1 MTTEAA
7 ATAPAQPEADDQLW
21 TRQFV
26 QLCAGGFLSYASQ
39 TPIMPII
46 ALWVVHLG
54 GSATTVGLVA
64 AAFSAP
70 SFLLRPFIGRLCD
83 TWSARG
89 VFAAGCIISGLG
101 SLLILV
107 PNLATVFISQVL
119 NGLGWAGLN
128 TGGYTLLADIAPPK
142 RRGAASSYL
151 GIARGSLGFYLPY
164 LALKMKAFAGFWLP
178 FLVTAI
184 AGLLAAPTVIGL
196 KERPKSRA
204 TAATFDG
211 EGNATKE
218 SLIDKLFERE
228 SFFAS
233 SLLFFST
240 VTGPAASV
248 FIILYAKH
256 LGIGEGAIAK
266 LFLVR
271 GVFSI
276 AAQSLLAGLSDRIG
290 RAPAI
295 AIGYVITA
303 SSMLMLSQ
311 ATGLIWLMLGMIM
324 STTGGSLGPPAIQAM
339 AIDRS
344 RPERRGAAMATFSLS
359 FQLGS
364 FVGGIVGG
372 FLIDALGYS
381 PYYALMTLPACFA
394 LILLI
399 THWRSLATP
408 ARLEPVA

>member
-1 MTTEAA
+1 MEVVAA
-7 ATAPAQPEADDQLW
+7 AGPRPVEAEEDRLW

-54 GSATTVGLVA
+54 GSATTVGFVA

-89 VFAAGCIISGLG
+89 VFAAGCIISGAG
-101 SLLILV
+101 SFLILV
-107 PNLATVFISQVL
+107 PSLPLVFVSQVL
-119 NGLGWAGLN
+119 NGTGWAALN
-128 TGGYTLLADIAPPK
+128 TGGYTMLADIAPPK

-151 GIARGSLGFYLPY
+151 QIARTSLGFYLPY
-164 LALKMKAFAGFWLP
+164 VALKLKAFAGFWLP
-178 FLVTAI
+178 FLLTAI
-184 AGLLAAPTVIGL
+184 AGILAAPTVLGV
-196 KERPKSRA
+196 KERPKLPRPA
-204 TAATFDG
+204 LAAGEKRSLFD
-211 EGNATKE
+211 T
-218 SLIDKLFERE
+218 LFERD
-228 SFFAS
+228 SLFAS

-240 VTGPAASV
+240 VSGPAAGV

-256 LGIGEGAIAK
+256 LGISEGKIAT
-266 LFLVR
+266 LFLIR
-271 GVFSI
+271 GLFSI

-295 AIGYVITA
+295 AVGYLTTA
-303 SSMLMLSQ
+303 GSMVLLSQ
-311 ATGLIWLMLGMIM
+311 ATGLYPLMLGMVL
-324 STTGGSLGPPAIQAM
+324 STTGGALGPPAIQAM

-364 FVGGIVGG
+364 FVGGIAGG
-372 FLIDALGYS
+372 FLIDLLGYS
-381 PYYALMTLPACFA
+381 PYYAVSAVPALFA
-394 LILLI
+394 LVLLI
-399 THWRSLATP
+399 SHWRSLAPLPPAIAAGTP
-408 ARLEPVA
+408 